1 MLVCMDCYLVLICLL
16 LFDYRVELVGA
27 DPLEVLLLILIVA
40 NPRCSSTLNA
50 VLVKGSRCA
59 SCDCGSR
66 RSGGVAGYMSNCTYS
81 VIPVPAINPPKS
93 SSSSSS
99 TSDSSSFGSSAG
111 PLSNVALFAASAF
124 SNCFSSSAIR
134 FEFVW
139 VGLSE

>member
-16 LFDYRVELVGA
+16 LFECRIELVGA
-27 DPLEVLLLILIVA
+27 GPLEVLLLILIVA

-59 SCDCGSR
+59 SCDCGSC
-66 RSGGVAGYMSNCTYS
+66 RSGGVTRYMCNCTYS
-81 VIPVPAINPPKS
+81 VIPVPAIKPPKS

-99 TSDSSSFGSSAG
+99 YSSSFGSSAG